1 MAARAK
7 ASDDILT
14 KPIAQTE
21 PISASGSEDAG
32 RESTSAADVAA
43 IADGDT
49 GDTGGTGTKD
59 ANLEAANMDAGGA
72 EDGNTGKAGASDAGR
87 GMSAPAPSARQR
99 YTDRLHALASRARL
113 QLLADNLLPMT
124 SDLFLIPLLALCGVL
139 FGPSTGLGATLFLAG
154 LLLVTL
160 VMQQAQQNYHTPHFN
175 PMWLPLCLLA
185 GRGAGVVAGWPL
197 GAQLGVAALA
207 AGQLWRSWR
216 AIRPE
221 FAPGAENRMGHV
233 EHRLRMLFRFAEP
246 VGEAIGEM
254 AAPGDRLLVWGD
266 QPSINLYSGLPSPDT
281 GFLFVYAHF
290 GQVVEP
296 EPAMRSIRNNPP
308 EYILLYNWRV
318 QDDWDMDRIVRM
330 TGIPYREVRRF
341 TVPGEDGAPHVDEYG
356 FVFDFPL
363 YRRDD
368 EAYRQILFD
377 RAQVFH
383 EQGGYMDAR
392 YNLLRVRA
400 ISPDDPE
407 AKLKGA
413 RLERTYPFQPDFFT
427 GEDPDPAPETL
438 GRDGLFALCM
448 ASGGEALARQD
459 GDAAR
464 QAFEQALKLR
474 PMSPRALTG
483 LGRAHVLGGNAR
495 QALPH
500 FAKAHARNPLL
511 PSLNNDMGAVLASM
525 GSLDDARRHMQT
537 AARHLPRFFMA
548 ENNLRELDKAVQ
560 GKPATLCDIRALQR
574 AVAQN
579 RELQYWNM
587 FFPGR
592 DRNTL
597 KGRLATAGLNLGGR
611 ILEFD
616 GSRGPWSLVLAEMNR
631 EVHSLSLNEH
641 DLRNGQ
647 LLRKMLGTQAQH
659 IHLWDGGA
667 TEFAEASFDG
677 IFSHI
682 APSILDCRL
691 LLDES
696 ARLLRPGGIVC
707 FTALNTP
714 LVWWITLLNAGMSLK
729 VRPERK
735 REVLR
740 ICARAIMYGGSDHA
754 APNRMT
760 RRRCAKLC
768 AASGLEL
775 VAYGGNGQLDLTGS
789 GGQHPLT
796 FGNPT
801 PGANRLTVDFIARK
815 PL

>member
-1 MAARAK
+1 
-7 ASDDILT
+7 
-14 KPIAQTE
+14 
-21 PISASGSEDAG
+21 
-32 RESTSAADVAA
+32 
-43 IADGDT
+43 
-49 GDTGGTGTKD
+49 
-59 ANLEAANMDAGGA
+59 
-72 EDGNTGKAGASDAGR
+72 
-87 GMSAPAPSARQR
+87 
-99 YTDRLHALASRARL
+99 
-113 QLLADNLLPMT
+113 
-124 SDLFLIPLLALCGVL
+124 
-139 FGPSTGLGATLFLAG
+139 
-154 LLLVTL
+154 
-160 VMQQAQQNYHTPHFN
+160 
-175 PMWLPLCLLA
+175 
-185 GRGAGVVAGWPL
+185 
-197 GAQLGVAALA
+197 
-207 AGQLWRSWR
+207 
-216 AIRPE
+216 
-221 FAPGAENRMGHV
+221 
-233 EHRLRMLFRFAEP
+233 
-246 VGEAIGEM
+246 
-254 AAPGDRLLVWGD
+254 
-266 QPSINLYSGLPSPDT
+266 
-281 GFLFVYAHF
+281 
-290 GQVVEP
+290 
-296 EPAMRSIRNNPP
+296 
-308 EYILLYNWRV
+308 
-318 QDDWDMDRIVRM
+318 
-330 TGIPYREVRRF
+330 
-341 TVPGEDGAPHVDEYG
+341 
-356 FVFDFPL
+356 
-363 YRRDD
+363 
-368 EAYRQILFD
+368 
-377 RAQVFH
+377 
-383 EQGGYMDAR
+383 
-392 YNLLRVRA
+392 
-400 ISPDDPE
+400 
-407 AKLKGA
+407 
-413 RLERTYPFQPDFFT
+413 
-427 GEDPDPAPETL
+427 
-438 GRDGLFALCM
+438 
-448 ASGGEALARQD
+448 
-459 GDAAR
+459 
-464 QAFEQALKLR
+464 
-474 PMSPRALTG
+474 
-483 LGRAHVLGGNAR
+483 
-495 QALPH
+495 
-500 FAKAHARNPLL
+500 
-511 PSLNNDMGAVLASM
+511 
-525 GSLDDARRHMQT
+525 
-537 AARHLPRFFMA
+537 MA